1 MVFTNAIDNQI
12 PNSVLR
18 GQGYNSFNVSP
29 ERRGETDFVY
39 TGPGGMPSGLPEIAS
54 FENDPYAWPK
64 ALAIGTAFPTAA
76 TLAGAPALAL
86 VPPVIDIG
94 LATARGAG
102 KGLSFIPGLGPEFAK
117 GVERTIPEPFL
128 TRSIQNIVSG
138 GNREALVKQVGE
150 LPFAIGD
157 IGSNIGSTLTL
168 AKQAPGLFKAFDVA
182 TDIASG
188 TPGASAFLGRAT
200 TPLGAVGRGAAVGA
214 AGSLF
219 PAIDVGYNATE
230 GTTNI
235 PAAALTV
242 GLGGV
247 LGAGVGGAIPA
258 VLSGKKVVDDI
269 WQTVKKRVTQSDAFK
284 TAQEITKRRYEAVQ
298 AQQMAAQRQMEQMP
312 FQEPVDTTYRGLG
325 VGEQTVAPRSVT
337 GQEQIEPSTLLPYER
352 AGAAEPVQPGRF
364 SAYDAEGN
372 PIIPQKPTDT
382 LLDEVKFQK
391 ELDTEDY
398 TQQVTQMENELDN
411 ISKEIGRTRKK
422 KITLTKDEYKEEQQ
436 LYRNI
441 KAKEKEY
448 KPTKDGT
455 PEELQDAR
463 QKIEQQI
470 EKIDSYLASKSPGA
484 KQNAESLK
492 QKRAELQSQLKK
504 NKIASRKA
512 KQIAI
517 SNKQLENEIN
527 TLKAQAEDFRASRI
541 AEREQARQDQLA
553 ALEKRGDE
561 LLGQYDTVRSKYDE
575 QQKYLNELQGTLET
589 EQNRNLPVPIAK
601 ESTMSE
607 STQFVTE
614 SGLKGPVS
622 EQKQYPLTV
631 IPKQKITQPEA
642 PEGAAFVTES
652 GLIGPVKQ
660 QAQVEAPIAKVE
672 TETPVTK
679 PEELTPERIEYDKD
693 AKVNRWK
700 PVVDEVARLSKD
712 VGAMMYNFAVRP
724 GIYKAQLL
732 EQVKPLINVIKK
744 YSGDTAV
751 MKNLANIGRLGYD
764 ALPPD
769 LARQLEALQ
778 PFFKAQAEAMNKAG
792 MDIDLV
798 NGIYFPRG
806 WSDIKELQTRLGSQK
821 KAYESDSGFLT
832 DEQEVNFENRYL
844 TRELEKSKTIPEV
857 TDDIID
863 LFDPMQGIN
872 NWLDN
877 ISEKQ
882 AEIDLF
888 GNATG
893 NLKENIINLVSKN
906 IGSFKSKE
914 DAQKAILLMGKAIAS
929 RSSKVPNS
937 YKTFS
942 SFASAVSFTGS
953 STLTS
958 QFLDIPLS
966 MARNGLINALDGVV
980 TTIATV
986 FPQYKGQMKQILKDA
1001 GLQDA
1006 IEAYMDTGQFESLT
1020 NKTAKLFKLAQD
1032 KRYSEAF
1039 KESLAASG
1047 LSLNKF
1053 IYIGTRLGDAFGKKS
1068 QIVARHRRLQAN
1080 PDLILEDIDRFVPD
1094 QKERQ
1099 LVIDFYKGYKTDKK
1113 NQSKKPLPAPVIA
1126 YLVNTGLKYTAKT
1139 RYDRAL
1145 VSLTGD
1151 SIERAAN
1158 FAYTFS
1164 NKYATALR
1172 TDLKNLTKEVTT
1184 SKNPAKVA
1192 KKLLE
1197 VAAGAGTVIGATV
1210 GLGLYRSGYIGNE
1223 EQNIPITGDALGKTT
1238 LEAVGGMAA
1247 PYITRAVKAGAAIKD
1262 AKSIDQLDIAAN
1274 ALIPTS
1280 GTLVKTGL
1288 NAAQLALQG
1297 TPQDIYNREVNPT
1310 FRYMPPRLVTEL
1322 VYRQSNKYKE
1332 DMANKALTAMQQP
1345 YAQEKSVNDQQVRAD
1360 KIFMVQNDLL
1370 GSNLLNNE
1378 QKQKLLSETRLLRE
1392 RKPGTVAY
1400 NTALANAE
1408 QTISNLR
1415 NYGTADLQQATTA
1428 KGGKFIADARITRA
1442 ELKAAQLL
1450 RDGAI
1455 SPEEYAGIMMAYKDM
1470 RKGYNV
1476 R

>member
-29 ERRGETDFVY
+29 ERRGEISNEELFDILT
-39 TGPGGMPSGLPEIAS
+39 PSAALGAGLFAAPIGAIPDIA
-54 FENDPYAWPK
+54 
-64 ALAIGTAFPTAA
+64 LM
-76 TLAGAPALAL
+76 
-86 VPPVIDIG
+86 
-94 LATARGAG
+94 TARGIG
-102 KGLSFIPGLGPEFAK
+102 KATSVLPGLGPEFAK
-117 GVERTIPEPFL
+117 GVERTIPEPFVTKNIENAL
-128 TRSIQNIVSG
+128 TF
-138 GNREALVKQVGE
+138 GNREKLVQALGSE
-150 LPFAIGD
+150 TPFAIGELLGG
-157 IGSNIGSTLTL
+157 IGGPIAL
-168 AKQAPGLFKAFDVA
+168 AQKAPGLFKAFDVA

-188 TPGASAFLGRAT
+188 TPGASAFLGRAA

-235 PAAALTV
+235 PGAALTV
-242 GLGGV
+242 GLG
-247 LGAGVGGAIPA
+247 AGLGGAIPA
-258 VLSGKKVVDDI
+258 ALTGKQLLDDI
-269 WQTVKKRVTQSDAFK
+269 SQTVKKRLVQSDTTK
-284 TAQEITKRRYEAVQ
+284 TMSDITKRRYEAMQ
-298 AQQMAAQRQMEQMP
+298 AQQMAVQKQMEQMP

-325 VGEQTVAPRSVT
+325 VGEQTIAPRSVT

-352 AGAAEPVQPGRF
+352 AGAAEPVQPRRF

-372 PIIPQKPTDT
+372 PIIPQKPTET

-398 TQQVTQMENELDN
+398 TQQVTQMENDLDY
-411 ISKEIGRTRKK
+411 IAKEIGKTRKK
-422 KITLTKDEYKEEQQ
+422 KVTLTQDEYKQEQQ
-436 LYRNI
+436 LYKQLR
-441 KAKEKEY
+441 AKEKEY
-448 KPTKDGT
+448 NLKDYQSY
-455 PEELQDAR
+455 EELQTAKNQTVKDIQNLQFR
-463 QKIEQQI
+463 VNSIKSKNDLMKKDLKSTVFKKYQDLNKQI
-470 EKIDSYLASKSPGA
+470 YDKEVDLEAIDSLLAKH
-484 KQNAESLK
+484 KEV
-492 QKRAELQSQLKK
+492 
-504 NKIASRKA
+504 
-512 KQIAI
+512 
-517 SNKQLENEIN
+517 N

-541 AEREQARQDQLA
+541 TQKEQDRLDEIA
-553 ALEKRGDE
+553 AMEKLGDE
-561 LLGQYDTVRSKYDE
+561 LLGRYDTVRSKYDE

-601 ESTMSE
+601 EPTMSE

-631 IPKQKITQPEA
+631 IPKQKVIQPEA

-652 GLIGPVKQ
+652 GLVGPVKQ
-660 QAQVEAPIAKVE
+660 QAQAEAPIAKVEAPIAKVE
-672 TETPVTK
+672 AETPVTK
-679 PEELTPERIEYDKD
+679 PEELTPERIEYDKN

-744 YSGDTAV
+744 YAGDTTV

-806 WSDIKELQTRLGSQK
+806 WSDIQELQTRLGSQK
-821 KAYESDSGFLT
+821 KVYQSDSGFLT

-863 LFDPMQGIN
+863 LFDPIQGIN

-1068 QIVARHRRLQAN
+1068 QIVARHRNLQKN
-1080 PDLILEDIDRFVPD
+1080 PDLVLEDIDRFVPD

-1238 LEAVGGMAA
+1238 LEAVGGMTA
-1247 PYITRAVKAGAAIKD
+1247 PYITRAVKAGTAIKD

-1470 RKGYNV
+1470 RKGL
-1476 R
+1476 

>member
-1 MVFTNAIDNQI
+1 MVFTSAIDNQV

-29 ERRGETDFVY
+29 ERRGEISNEELFDILT
-39 TGPGGMPSGLPEIAS
+39 PSAALGAGLFAAPIGAIPDIA
-54 FENDPYAWPK
+54 
-64 ALAIGTAFPTAA
+64 LM
-76 TLAGAPALAL
+76 
-86 VPPVIDIG
+86 
-94 LATARGAG
+94 TARGVG
-102 KGLSFIPGLGPEFAK
+102 KAASVLPGLGPEFAK
-117 GVERTIPEPFL
+117 GVERTIPEPFVTKNIENAL
-128 TRSIQNIVSG
+128 TF
-138 GNREALVKQVGE
+138 GNREKLVQALGSE
-150 LPFAIGD
+150 TPFAIGEL
-157 IGSNIGSTLTL
+157 IGGIGGPIAL
-168 AKQAPGLFKAFDVA
+168 AQKAPGLFKAFDVA

-188 TPGASAFLGRAT
+188 TPGASAFLGRAA

-235 PAAALTV
+235 PGAALTV
-242 GLGGV
+242 GLG
-247 LGAGVGGAIPA
+247 AGLGGAIPA
-258 VLSGKKVVDDI
+258 ALTGKQLLDDI
-269 WQTVKKRVTQSDAFK
+269 SQTVKKRLVQSDTFK

-325 VGEQTVAPRSVT
+325 VGEQTIAPRSVT

-352 AGAAEPVQPGRF
+352 AGAAEPVEPGRF

-398 TQQVTQMENELDN
+398 TQQVTQMENDLDY
-411 ISKEIGRTRKK
+411 IAKEIGKTRKK
-422 KITLTKDEYKEEQQ
+422 KVTLTQDEYKQEQQ
-436 LYRNI
+436 LY
-441 KAKEKEY
+441 KQVKDKEKEY
-448 KPTKDGT
+448 NLKDYQSY
-455 PEELQDAR
+455 EELQATKNQTAKDIQNLQFYISSIENVKKSAKVKKDPNYLAR
-463 QKIEQQI
+463 YKNLNSQLFDKELDL
-470 EKIDSYLASKSPGA
+470 KAIDSLLAKH
-484 KQNAESLK
+484 E
-492 QKRAELQSQLKK
+492 EV
-504 NKIASRKA
+504 
-512 KQIAI
+512 
-517 SNKQLENEIN
+517 N

-614 SGLKGPVS
+614 SGLKGPVP

-631 IPKQKITQPEA
+631 IPKEK
-642 PEGAAFVTES
+642 V
-652 GLIGPVKQ
+652 
-660 QAQVEAPIAKVE
+660 AQVETPEIEVS
-672 TETPVTK
+672 TEQKRGWLVPVPK
-679 PEELTPERIEYDKD
+679 DKLTPERIEYDKN

-769 LARQLEALQ
+769 LARQLEVLQ

-806 WSDIKELQTRLGSQK
+806 WSDIQELQTRLGSQK
-821 KAYESDSGFLT
+821 KAYQSDSGFLT

-929 RSSKVPNS
+929 RSSKTPTP
-937 YKTFS
+937 YRIFS
-942 SFASAVSFTGS
+942 SLGSAVSFTGS

-958 QFLDIPLS
+958 QLLDIPLA
-966 MARNGLINALDGVV
+966 MARNGLLNALDGVS
-980 TTIATV
+980 TTIATL
-986 FPQYKGQMKQILKDA
+986 FPQYKGQMKQILKDT
-1001 GLQDA
+1001 GMQDSV
-1006 IEAYMDTGQFESLT
+1006 ESFMDTGQFESLT
-1020 NKTAKLFKLAQD
+1020 SKTAKLFKLAQD
-1032 KRYSEAF
+1032 KRYSKAF
-1039 KESLAASG
+1039 QESLASAG
-1047 LSLNKF
+1047 LAFNKF
-1053 IYIGTRLGDAFGKKS
+1053 IYIGTRLGDAFGKKA
-1068 QIVARHRRLQAN
+1068 QIIARHRRLQAN

-1099 LVIDFYKGYKTDKK
+1099 AVIDFYKGYKIDK
-1113 NQSKKPLPAPVIA
+1113 NQSKKPLPPEVLA

-1145 VSLTGD
+1145 ASLTGD

-1164 NKYATALR
+1164 NKFATALR
-1172 TDLKNLTKEVTT
+1172 TDLKNLSKEVTT

-1192 KKLLE
+1192 KKLLQ
-1197 VAAGAGTVIGATV
+1197 VATGAGTVIGATV

-1223 EQNIPITGDALGKTT
+1223 EQDMPITGDVLGKTT
-1238 LEAVGGMAA
+1238 LEAVGGMTA
-1247 PYITRAVKAGAAIKD
+1247 PYITRAVKTGAAIKE
-1262 AKSIDQLDIAAN
+1262 SNPMNRYETIAN
-1274 ALIPTS
+1274 AAFPTS
-1280 GTLVKTGL
+1280 GTLFKTAGS
-1288 NAAQLALQG
+1288 AAQLALQG
-1297 TPQDIYNREVNPT
+1297 TPQDIYNPEVNPS
-1310 FRYMPPRLVTEL
+1310 FRYMPPRLVTEA

-1470 RKGYNV
+1470 RKGL
-1476 R
+1476 

>member
-1 MVFTNAIDNQI
+1 MVFTNAINNQI
-12 PNSVLR
+12 PNSILA
-18 GQGYNSFNVSP
+18 GQGFNSFNISP
-29 ERRGETDFVY
+29 ERRKEITDEELFDIL
-39 TGPGGMPSGLPEIAS
+39 TPAAAIGAGMIAS
-54 FENDPYAWPK
+54 PIGAIPDI
-64 ALAIGTAFPTAA
+64 ALM
-76 TLAGAPALAL
+76 
-86 VPPVIDIG
+86 
-94 LATARGAG
+94 TARGVG
-102 KGLSFIPGLGPEFAK
+102 KAASVLPGLGPEFAK
-117 GVERTIPEPFL
+117 GVERTIPEPFVTRNIENAL
-128 TRSIQNIVSG
+128 TF
-138 GNREALVKQVGE
+138 GNREKLAQSLGSETPFGIGE
-150 LPFAIGD
+150 LMGGIG
-157 IGSNIGSTLTL
+157 GPMAL
-168 AKQAPGLFKAFDVA
+168 AAKAPGLFKAFDVA

-219 PAIDVGYNATE
+219 PAVDVGYNATE
-230 GTTNI
+230 GTTNL
-235 PAAALTV
+235 PGAALTI
-242 GLGGV
+242 
-247 LGAGVGGAIPA
+247 GAGGLLGGAIPA
-258 VLSGKKVVDDI
+258 ALTGKQLLDDI
-269 WQTVKKRVTQSDAFK
+269 SQTVKKRLVQSDNTK
-284 TAQEITKRRYEAVQ
+284 TMSDITKRRYEAMQ
-298 AQQMAAQRQMEQMP
+298 AQQMAVQKQMEQMP
-312 FQEPVDTTYRGLG
+312 
-325 VGEQTVAPRSVT
+325 
-337 GQEQIEPSTLLPYER
+337 YENPL
-352 AGAAEPVQPGRF
+352 AAEEATQ
-364 SAYDAEGN
+364 
-372 PIIPQKPTDT
+372 IIPKEISSNQMSQDDALAEFELELAGNIKKAVLESQNELTAK
-382 LLDEVKFQK
+382 LNLQK
-391 ELDTEDY
+391 ELQNNIAEFENPTPINFKKVSDEKLFSYGDNIDNAIAKWFGKNPRGKINKESVEFYGGLDNQLLNSTYFKRKPDFKELQKQKKLAQKSETIFAYEGDGVDKAAVQINEMLGGNVDEQMLGERIVDFMKKNPTGNSSYKKQLQDIMKFQTEGEEGQY
-398 TQQVTQMENELDN
+398 LPQVQQELDS
-411 ISKEIGRTRKK
+411 IVDDITHLQKGIDEADIEINDIMQKPHVVNYLNKK
-422 KITLTKDEYKEEQQ
+422 KAQETLAAQKTTPIAETKAETPV
-436 LYRNI
+436 I
-441 KAKEKEY
+441 KA
-448 KPTKDGT
+448 
-455 PEELQDAR
+455 
-463 QKIEQQI
+463 
-470 EKIDSYLASKSPGA
+470 
-484 KQNAESLK
+484 
-492 QKRAELQSQLKK
+492 
-504 NKIASRKA
+504 
-512 KQIAI
+512 
-517 SNKQLENEIN
+517 
-527 TLKAQAEDFRASRI
+527 
-541 AEREQARQDQLA
+541 
-553 ALEKRGDE
+553 
-561 LLGQYDTVRSKYDE
+561 
-575 QQKYLNELQGTLET
+575 
-589 EQNRNLPVPIAK
+589 
-601 ESTMSE
+601 
-607 STQFVTE
+607 
-614 SGLKGPVS
+614 
-622 EQKQYPLTV
+622 
-631 IPKQKITQPEA
+631 
-642 PEGAAFVTES
+642 
-652 GLIGPVKQ
+652 
-660 QAQVEAPIAKVE
+660 E
-672 TETPVTK
+672 TETPIAK

-937 YKTFS
+937 YKLFS
-942 SFASAVSFTGS
+942 SAASAISFTGS
-953 STLTS
+953 STLGS

-966 MARNGLINALDGVV
+966 MARNGLINALDGVA

-1006 IEAYMDTGQFESLT
+1006 VESYMDTGQFESLT
-1020 NKTAKLFKLAQD
+1020 GKTAKLFKLAQD
-1032 KRYSEAF
+1032 KRYSKAF
-1039 KESLAASG
+1039 QESLAASG

-1053 IYIGTRLGDAFGKKS
+1053 IYIGTRLSDAFNKKA
-1068 QIVARHRRLQAN
+1068 QIVARHRNLQKN
-1080 PDLILEDIDRFVPD
+1080 PDLVLEDIDRFIPD

-1099 LVIDFYKGYKTDKK
+1099 LVIDFYKGYKTDK
-1113 NQSKKPLPAPVIA
+1113 NQRKKPLPAPVIA
-1126 YLVNTGLKYTAKT
+1126 YLVNTGLKYAAKT

-1158 FAYTFS
+1158 FAYTFN
-1164 NKYATALR
+1164 NKFATALR

-1223 EQNIPITGDALGKTT
+1223 EQNMPITGDVLGKTT

-1247 PYITRAVKAGAAIKD
+1247 PYITRAVKTGAAIKE
-1262 AKSIDQLDIAAN
+1262 SNPMNRFETIAN
-1274 ALIPTS
+1274 AAFPTS
-1280 GTLVKTGL
+1280 GTLFKTAGS
-1288 NAAQLALQG
+1288 AAQLALQG
-1297 TPQDIYNREVNPT
+1297 TPQDIYNPEVNPSY
-1310 FRYMPPRLVTEL
+1310 RYMPPRLVTEA
-1322 VYRQSNKYKE
+1322 VYRQSDKYKE
-1332 DMANKALTAMQQP
+1332 SMADKALTAMQQP
-1345 YAQEKSVNDQQVRAD
+1345 YAQEKSINDQQVRAQ
-1360 KIFMVQNDLL
+1360 KILMIENDLL
-1370 GSNLLNNE
+1370 GSNLIDNQ
-1378 QKQKLLSETRLLRE
+1378 QKQKLLNETRLLRE
-1392 RKPGTVAY
+1392 RQPGTVAY

-1415 NYGTADLQQATTA
+1415 NYGTADLQQVTTN
-1428 KGGKFIADARITRA
+1428 KGNKYIADAEITKREQIA
-1442 ELKAAQLL
+1442 RELV
-1450 RDGAI
+1450 REGI
-1455 SPEEYAGIMMAYKDM
+1455 VSPQEFAGMMMKYKEM
-1470 RKGYNV
+1470 RKGYNI